1 MRGGNLKL
9 TLLPVDVP
17 KRWEE
22 SRHKLP
28 GHGVPERG
36 PGLEYLVYVIF
47 LGSII
52 IYRLYKLTLPDQA
65 QFSLLLRVSFS
76 VLVRIFLAIPP
87 LL

>member
-1 MRGGNLKL
+1 MCGGNLKL
-9 TLLPVDVP
+9 TLLPVEAP

-22 SRHKLP
+22 SRDKLP
-28 GHGVPERG
+28 GHCDPEGG
-36 PGLEYLVYVIF
+36 PGLECFVYVIF

-65 QFSLLLRVSFS
+65 QFSLLLRVSLS
-76 VLVRIFLAIPP
+76 DLVQIFLAIPP